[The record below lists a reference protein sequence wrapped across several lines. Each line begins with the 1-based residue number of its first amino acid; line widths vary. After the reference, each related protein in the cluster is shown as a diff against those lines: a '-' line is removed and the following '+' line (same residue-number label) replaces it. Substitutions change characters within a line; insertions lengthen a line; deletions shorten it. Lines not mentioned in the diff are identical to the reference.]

1 MDPLRRLPPM
11 HPRLRRFL
19 HSRGV
24 AVKRFHSMPEARRT
38 RILASRGVDVVFDVG
53 ANFGQYASFLR
64 SAGYTGRIVSFE
76 PVSATYAKLAER
88 SSGDAGWDAHQVAVA
103 ATPGTLEMNVTANL
117 SFSSPLRPR
126 IGTAEQLDRDAALI
140 RTETAQADTLDNLV
154 ARLVGPNETIA
165 VKMDVQGYETAVLDG
180 GPETISRA
188 QVVELE
194 LTVVP
199 TYEGETL
206 APALLARMFD
216 SGFRLG
222 MVDNVMQD
230 EDGTAFAIDGVF
242 VRT

>member
-103 ATPGTLEMNVTANL
+103 ATPGTLANL

-194 LTVVP
+194 LMVVP

-242 VRT
+242 VRN